1 VGVTTVS
8 FPKIISGRNG
18 GAIRT
23 GSEWGSAMLS
33 VAAARDTL
41 NVYGASD
48 YAVTSH
54 GGDYTAHVVIGVDPE
69 NRMYLLDLWRGQQW
83 FGNVRFG
90 ALCGLKSDVALL
102 RTENRRRGRVRICR
116 SFGWPAHPT
125 LGRMFARANLHLA
138 LVAVMCCPTVHLT
151 RNTQIGI
158 R

>member
-1 VGVTTVS
+1 MGL
-8 FPKIISGRNG
+8 GHAQRCRC
-18 GAIRT
+18 ARYAQCLRRIRLRRHF
-23 GSEWGSAMLS
+23 A
-33 VAAARDTL
+33 
-41 NVYGASD
+41 
-48 YAVTSH
+48 
-54 GGDYTAHVVIGVDPE
+54 GGDYTTHVVIGVDPE
-69 NRMYLLDLWRGQQW
+69 NRMYLLDLWRGQQR

-138 LVAVMCCPTVHLT
+138 LVAVMCCPTVHLS

>member
-1 VGVTTVS
+1 
-8 FPKIISGRNG
+8 
-18 GAIRT
+18 
-23 GSEWGSAMLS
+23 MLS

-54 GGDYTAHVVIGVDPE
+54 GGDYTPHVVIGVDPE
-69 NRMYLLDLWRGQQW
+69 NRMCLLDLWRGQQR
-83 FGNVRFG
+83 FGNARFG

-102 RTENRRRGRVRICR
+102 HTENRRRGRVRICR

-125 LGRMFARANLHLA
+125 HRRMLARANLHLA
-138 LVAVMCCPTVHLT
+138 LVAVMCCPTVHLS